1 MRRIKKIIGAERL
14 MPIIKEVVG
23 GSTVIKTS
31 HNLNKPRPFKLNQT
45 DRLQLNNNEHLQKR
59 QPRPISKID
68 PIWEGETIYI
78 VGGGPSLL
86 NFNWNSLAGKKT
98 IAINKAILSLPSA
111 NVLYWTDSIVYG
123 WYKSEI
129 DKFKGLKITIRD
141 NPSYPNDVKILK
153 KGEKYGLGE
162 DGSTLSHGNNSG
174 YAAINLAYLLGAKKI
189 VLLGYDMKNNGVQG
203 HYHDGY
209 PVPLTGD
216 SVYKEQFI
224 PGFVILAN
232 LLKEKG
238 VEVYNASIESSITVW
253 PKITHETA
261 LSL

>member
-1 MRRIKKIIGAERL
+1 
-14 MPIIKEVVG
+14 
-23 GSTVIKTS
+23 
-31 HNLNKPRPFKLNQT
+31 
-45 DRLQLNNNEHLQKR
+45 
-59 QPRPISKID
+59 
-68 PIWEGETIYI
+68 
-78 VGGGPSLL
+78 
-86 NFNWNSLAGKKT
+86 
-98 IAINKAILSLPSA
+98 
-111 NVLYWTDSIVYG
+111 
-123 WYKSEI
+123 
-129 DKFKGLKITIRD
+129 
-141 NPSYPNDVKILK
+141 
-153 KGEKYGLGE
+153 
-162 DGSTLSHGNNSG
+162 
-174 YAAINLAYLLGAKKI
+174 
-189 VLLGYDMKNNGVQG
+189 MKNNGVQG

>member
-14 MPIIKEVVG
+14 IPVIKEVINDP
-23 GSTVIKTS
+23 TVIKS
-31 HNLNKPRPFKLNQT
+31 YRALNKNIIAKPIQANKSHSIKKIHNR
-45 DRLQLNNNEHLQKR
+45 E
-59 QPRPISKID
+59 PRPISKID
-68 PIWEGETIYI
+68 PIWAGETVYI

-98 IAINKAILSLPSA
+98 IVINKAILSLSSA
-111 NVLYWTDSIVYG
+111 NVFYWTDSRVYG

-129 DKFKGLKITIRD
+129 DKFKGLKVTIRD
-141 NPSYPNDVKILK
+141 SPLYPNDVKILK
-153 KGEKYGLGE
+153 KGDRYGLSE
-162 DGSTLSHGNNSG
+162 DVSTLSHGNNSG

-189 VLLGYDMKNNGVQG
+189 VLLGYDMKNNGTQG

-209 PVPLTGD
+209 PVPPTGD
-216 SVYKEQFI
+216 SIYKEQFI
-224 PGFVILAN
+224 PGFVILAG
-232 LLKEKG
+232 LLKEKRI
-238 VEVYNASIESSITVW
+238 EVYNASVESSILAW